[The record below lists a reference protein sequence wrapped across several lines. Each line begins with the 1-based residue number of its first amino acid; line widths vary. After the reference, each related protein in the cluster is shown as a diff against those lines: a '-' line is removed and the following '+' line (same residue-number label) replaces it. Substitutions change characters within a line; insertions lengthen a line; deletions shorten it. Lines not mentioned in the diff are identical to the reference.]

1 MKHKLL
7 GSLLLAAF
15 PCVASI
21 IPCASDPV
29 NVVTSL
35 SGSNGCTIG
44 SITEE
49 GYSVDFSSNFT
60 SVVVGIVGAEFIGND
75 ADTHY
80 VIDTDP
86 SFVGPHGPN
95 ESFWVS
101 MNYEVVADGPW
112 MDMVELHN
120 IDGAGVLMK
129 ETVCATDP
137 ALNFGQCPD
146 GNLLGVGDASEGED
160 TIIRFAAAGRLFIN
174 KWMAFSDATITHF
187 DNGVGAPEP
196 GVEAIFGGALVGLCL
211 FIKRRV
217 K

>member
-7 GSLLLAAF
+7 VSLLLAAF

-29 NVVTSL
+29 NVVTTL
-35 SGSNGCTIG
+35 GAGNGCTIG

-49 GYSVDFSSNFT
+49 NYSLDFSSNFT
-60 SVVVGIVGAEFIGND
+60 SVVVGIVGADFVGAE

-80 VIDTDP
+80 SIITDP
-86 SFVGPHGPN
+86 VFVGPHGPN

-101 MNYEVVADGPW
+101 MNYEVEATGPW
-112 MDMVELHN
+112 MDMVDLHN

-129 ETVCATDP
+129 ETVCASDP
-137 ALNFGQCPD
+137 ALNYGQCPD
-146 GNLLGVGDASEGED
+146 ADLLGVGDASEGED
-160 TIIRFAAAGRLFIN
+160 TIIRFAAAGKLFIN

-196 GVEAIFGGALVGLCL
+196 ATEAMFGGGLVALCL
-211 FIKRRV
+211 FLKRRV